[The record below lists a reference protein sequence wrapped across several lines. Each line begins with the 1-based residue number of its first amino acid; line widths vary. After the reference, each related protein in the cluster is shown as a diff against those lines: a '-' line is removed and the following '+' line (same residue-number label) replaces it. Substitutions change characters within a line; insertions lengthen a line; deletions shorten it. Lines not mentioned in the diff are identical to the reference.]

1 MMHPLKEG
9 RLNCPMSDGSD
20 NSNVE
25 QVARE
30 YVQRHG
36 PDSPSILRD
45 FAELSDAIEDIISA
59 EAWRDIADAA
69 ERILKSGIDSAR
81 TAQG

>member
-1 MMHPLKEG
+1 M
-9 RLNCPMSDGSD
+9 DD
-20 NSNVE
+20 NDLVE

-36 PDSPSILRD
+36 TDSLDVLRD
-45 FAELSDAIEDIISA
+45 LAEVADQIDDYASA

-69 ERILKSGIDSAR
+69 ERISRKSSD
-81 TAQG
+81 

>member
-1 MMHPLKEG
+1 
-9 RLNCPMSDGSD
+9 MSDGSD
-20 NSNVE
+20 DNEVE

-45 FAELSDAIEDIISA
+45 FSEAADAIGDMLSA

-69 ERILKSGIDSAR
+69 ERILQSGPDP
-81 TAQG
+81 TGT

>member
-1 MMHPLKEG
+1 M
-9 RLNCPMSDGSD
+9 DD
-20 NSNVE
+20 NDLVE

-36 PDSPSILRD
+36 PDSLGILRD
-45 FAELSDAIEDIISA
+45 LAEVADQIADYISA

-69 ERILKSGIDSAR
+69 ERILGESGD
-81 TAQG
+81 

>member
-1 MMHPLKEG
+1 
-9 RLNCPMSDGSD
+9 MSDDDDD
-20 NSNVE
+20 NLVE

-36 PDSPSILRD
+36 SDSLAILRER
-45 FAELSDAIEDIISA
+45 ADAADAMGDVFSA

-69 ERILKSGIDSAR
+69 ERML
-81 TAQG
+81 

>member
-1 MMHPLKEG
+1 
-9 RLNCPMSDGSD
+9 MSDD
-20 NSNVE
+20 DDDDLVE

-36 PDSPSILRD
+36 RDSLAILRER
-45 FAELSDAIEDIISA
+45 AELADEMGDVVSA

-69 ERILKSGIDSAR
+69 ERML
-81 TAQG
+81 